1 MRAISGRKRPTARRG
16 GPSSV
21 LATGER
27 LQRGDV
33 DGLRALVPGLGVV
46 ADAGAL
52 GEGLEA
58 LGVDARVVDEEVLA
72 RVVRRDEAVTL
83 VVVEPL
89 DGSGGHSWFPP
100 GISVLRSRR
109 VLKRQRLGTLAQLAS
124 GWFPT
129 LDERKDSDRPRCA
142 WTPRC
147 RPRRGASGAVPEAH
161 FGSGL
166 RRLRI
171 GPDDHRV

>member
-1 MRAISGRKRPTARRG
+1 MRPISGRERPTARRG

-33 DGLRALVPGLGVV
+33 DGLRALVSRLGVV

-52 GEGLEA
+52 GERLEA

-72 RVVRRDEAVTL
+72 RVVRRDEAVAL

-89 DGSGGHSWFPP
+89 DGSGGHS
-100 GISVLRSRR
+100 GSSL
-109 VLKRQRLGTLAQLAS
+109 LGNIGAAIAEGAQKATTRNAGTACVGLVPDS
-124 GWFPT
+124 G
-129 LDERKDSDRPRCA
+129 RA
-142 WTPRC
+142 Q
-147 RPRRGASGAVPEAH
+147 G
-161 FGSGL
+161 
-166 RRLRI
+166 
-171 GPDDHRV
+171 

>member
-33 DGLRALVPGLGVV
+33 DGLRALVSRLGVV

-52 GEGLEA
+52 GERLEA
-58 LGVDARVVDEEVLA
+58 LGVDARVVHEEVLA
-72 RVVRRDEAVTL
+72 RVVRRDEAVAL

-89 DGSGGHSWFPP
+89 DGSGGHSGISLL

-109 VLKRQRLGTLAQLAS
+109 VLRRQRLGTLAQLAS

-129 LDERKDSDRPRCA
+129 LDAAKDSERTGRRASMRPVPPLAHLPDER
-142 WTPRC
+142 
-147 RPRRGASGAVPEAH
+147 RPFGGRPVRRSPAAGRAA
-161 FGSGL
+161 
-166 RRLRI
+166 R
-171 GPDDHRV
+171 